1 MNATGEGPRRGTFNR
16 AIKRLGYTCRGCH
29 RQTSRDPRVFDLRT
43 RRNFNDF
50 KGIVFVFSVLLAL
63 HDQHIFEALVIR
75 GTVKSRAVA
84 KTIKFKAF
92 KCCNNTTRIECTGTL
107 AGICIEQGLGV
118 NGLSGIGWREAV
130 FGAEGFNERFGA
142 LVLQG
147 P

>member
-1 MNATGEGPRRGTFNR
+1 MRPERAPEGEPLTGRLSAWVTRAEAATGKHLVIR
-16 AIKRLGYTCRGCH
+16 
-29 RQTSRDPRVFDLRT
+29 RVFDLRT